1 MRIYQDGGW
10 VIERDSG
17 EVIRLTPNESSLL
30 SEMMKREETWNE
42 LLCQIENDEAY
53 DSKRDEIIAAKEEIL
68 DELMWSDEREP
79 VLDDEEIYSAIEKCV
94 NLEDDD
100 E

>member
-1 MRIYQDGGW
+1 MRIYLDKEW

-17 EVIRLTPNESSLL
+17 EIIRLTPNEASVFNTMLR
-30 SEMMKREETWNE
+30 REELWAE
-42 LLCQIENDEAY
+42 LLFHIKDEELY
-53 DSKRDEIIAAKEEIL
+53 ESKRNEILTAKDEIL

-79 VLDDEEIYSAIEKCV
+79 ELDDSDVYAAIEQCV
-94 NLEDDD
+94 DLEDDD